1 VRPAREGAPAAST
14 RPPEGPRAVFP
25 RVFLVEPRSEVTFE
39 PIIELPYLVTGLW
52 RHFAVHLFQGKVTVA
67 DIDRIETESAR
78 CHAKLDGKT
87 VDLVVILPSSAQL
100 THQERVRMTR
110 LVKRW
115 ESERVASS
123 TVILAA
129 GMLGSVHRSVLTGL
143 QMLVPPPH
151 PTKVFGEIA
160 AAVRWLAPYA
170 QQVCG
175 PEAKPDSV
183 CKAVDDLRARFDA
196 RPLRAP
202 G

>member
-1 VRPAREGAPAAST
+1 VSPSWGGAPAARET
-14 RPPEGPRAVFP
+14 PAGGARVAFPRFFLVDPRAAM
-25 RVFLVEPRSEVTFE
+25 TFE
-39 PIIELPYLVTGLW
+39 PIIELPYMVTGLW

-78 CHAKLDGKT
+78 CHTKLAGKT
-87 VDLVVILPSSAQL
+87 VDLVVVLPSSAQL
-100 THQERVRMTR
+100 THPERVRMTR

-151 PTKVFGEIA
+151 PTRVFGEIA
-160 AAVRWLAPYA
+160 AAVRWLAPYVEE
-170 QQVCG
+170 VCG
-175 PEAKPDSV
+175 ADAKPDGL
-183 CKAVDDLRARFDA
+183 CKAVGDLRVRFDA
-196 RPLRAP
+196 RPVRAP